1 MLTRSAMSGAEYLSQ
16 RAWQNPA
23 EPRDALLQYAFNT
36 KMNLFEF
43 LASQPALF
51 ADFNL
56 FMGATMG
63 SQPIWLDWFDVQGRL
78 LAGAKDDEVLLVDV
92 GGGKGH
98 DVQVFNERF
107 GKEGRGELVLQD
119 TPVVIGDIGDD
130 ALDGRIRKMGHDFF
144 EAQPVKGMLSAPHQL
159 KSSAD
164 YTVRCSHL
172 LPPPHL
178 ARLVR

>member
-1 MLTRSAMSGAEYLSQ
+1 MLTRSAMSGAEYLAQ
-16 RAWQNPA
+16 RSWKNPS

-63 SQPIWLDWFDVQGRL
+63 TQPIWLDWFDVRGRL

-107 GKEGRGELVLQD
+107 GKEAKGELVLQD
-119 TPVVIGDIGDD
+119 TPGVIGDIGDN
-130 ALDGRIRKMGHDFF
+130 ALDGRIKKMGHDFF
-144 EAQPVKGMLSAPHQL
+144 EPQPVTGELLVDRQL
-159 KSSAD
+159 KASAD
-164 YTVRCSHL
+164 HTLRCADL
-172 LPPPHL
+172 LPPSYPP
-178 ARLVR
+178 